1 MARPTDLLIRLR
13 GVNETDTATNEAVA
27 NMEAVENAARRTSRE
42 TKKDWGGVTDLFSSV
57 LPRGLQ
63 RTVRQFKSTT
73 RSVGRLSKSF
83 KVLKAAWAA
92 VGIGAII
99 IGLELLIENWDKVT
113 DAINGTTEAQKAQAE
128 ATQAGEDATRR
139 ATSEMEVYLDV
150 LQDVNALDES
160 RLRAMNELIKK
171 TGLLKGVNLESV
183 EGQKEVQKVY
193 DDYINNLEKE
203 QKLKSITAS
212 LDAKKAEIDKGV
224 YNNLTVQQ
232 QAVLIAMTKL
242 GLTDAAIQ
250 QAIEYG
256 LENKLKLEEE
266 VLALKELQRVAQDEY
281 AKTES
286 TILKDLAEQTDLMR
300 KAEEEEREAE
310 KKKQDALN
318 KAAKIAADIAR
329 QAEADAKY
337 LADLE
342 KRISEEIML
351 AKIEDEQKRA
361 EEELKLR
368 TQEQVMK
375 ALAAGA
381 TAEQLLLIEEKYLM
395 DLADLREGFIE
406 DDPNVK
412 TPEQVAE
419 EQAAVLAQMDLAALN
434 ELEQERFRI
443 QERYD
448 QRLELANGHDELMK
462 QAKVLFDA
470 DMEALTEDSE
480 AKVQSIK
487 EAGIKATI
495 KAARGLFSVMGKMAE
510 EGSEQAKALAITDV
524 LLAQAVSLAN
534 GIQVASKAAKDP
546 FTLAAG
552 IIASISAVM
561 GAFVGVKAILNEA
574 GASAGGGGGGI
585 PSTTPLVPDQVSRTE
600 TTGKTFV
607 VQSDLEGAALQANQL
622 YSQTALGGG

>member
-1 MARPTDLLIRLR
+1 MVRPTDLLIRLR

-27 NMEAVENAARRTSRE
+27 NMEAVENSGRRAARE
-42 TKKDWGGVTDLFSSV
+42 TKKDWGGVSDLFSTL

-150 LQDVNALDES
+150 LQDVNAKDES

-256 LENKLKLEEE
+256 LENKLKMEEE

-281 AKTES
+281 SETES
-286 TILKDLAEQTDLMR
+286 TILKDLAAQTELMR

-361 EEELKLR
+361 EKELELRYEEML
-368 TQEQVMK
+368 EK
-375 ALAAGA
+375 AWFAGA
-381 TAEQLLLIEEKYLM
+381 TAEQLLLIDEKYEQDKAALKESY
-395 DLADLREGFIE
+395 REE
-406 DDPNVK
+406 DFDEK
-412 TPEQVAE
+412 SPEQVAQEQQALQDEIFLALMNEKDRE
-419 EQAAVLAQMDLAALN
+419 ETLLMQKYD
-434 ELEQERFRI
+434 RRI
-443 QERYD
+443 
-448 QRLELANGHDELMK
+448 ELANGNHELELEAEK
-462 QAKVLFDA
+462 IFLA
-470 DMEALTEDSE
+470 DMEALTEESE
-480 AKVQSIK
+480 KKIQSIK
-487 EAGIKATI
+487 EAGIKATVS
-495 KAARGLFSVMGKMAE
+495 AARGLFSTMGRMAE
-510 EGSEQAKALAITDV
+510 DGSEQAKALAITDV

-534 GIQVASKAAKDP
+534 GIKVATKSAATPYDM
-546 FTLAAG
+546 AAG
-552 IIASISAVM
+552 IITAITAVM
-561 GAFVGVKAILNEA
+561 GAFVGVDAILNEA
-574 GASAGGGGGGI
+574 GTSSGGGGGGV
-585 PSTTPLVPDQVSRTE
+585 PSTTPLVPEQVSRTE
-600 TTGKTFV
+600 TTGKAFV